1 MLQEIMQFISR
12 NTILSLVWI
21 ALLVAVIVLTVK
33 SVFSKSKDITR
44 AQVIHLINKEDAIV
58 VDLRSRDDFRRG
70 HIIGSVNLTPSE
82 IKEHNLGELEK
93 YKKQPVIIVSAN
105 GLESKTPAENLVKAG
120 FEQVYTLKE
129 GIAGWTGENL
139 PLSRGK
145 K

>member
-12 NTILSLVWI
+12 NTVLSLVWI

-82 IKEHNLGELEK
+82 IKENNLGELEK
-93 YKKQPVIIVSAN
+93 HKKQPVIIVSAN

>member
-82 IKEHNLGELEK
+82 IKENNLGELEK
-93 YKKQPVIIVSAN
+93 HKKQPVIIVSAN

>member
-44 AQVIHLINKEDAIV
+44 TQVIHLINKEDAIV

-82 IKEHNLGELEK
+82 IKENNLGELEK
-93 YKKQPVIIVSAN
+93 HKKQPVIIVSAN